1 MTSEQATRL
10 DAFVDQG
17 RGSYFEG
24 LERFGIGKEGRRVVT
39 PFDGINRKTGP
50 SYFTPRTPEEQA
62 KVAAGIAVVKASLSQ
77 NSER

>member
-24 LERFGIGKEGRRVVT
+24 LERFGIGKEGRQPLRK
-39 PFDGINRKTGP
+39 FGDGKDGYR
-50 SYFTPRTPEEQA
+50 QL
-62 KVAAGIAVVKASLSQ
+62 AVK
-77 NSER
+77 